1 MTGRPTESPQDLR
14 RRAEKKF
21 SENVVA
27 TLATLSP
34 NEMGRRLHEL
44 EVHQIE
50 LEMQN
55 EELCRTRAEL
65 DASRDSYLDLYDLAP
80 VAYLTLNE
88 QGLIQNA
95 NLTASTLFGIVRGKL
110 LKQPLSRLI
119 LKEDRDIYKS
129 QCKQLIETH
138 AAVSVGKGE
147 PQKCELRM
155 VKNDGSVFW
164 VVMSAS
170 VPRNPAVALT
180 YRIVINDITEWKRAE
195 DALRE
200 SQQIIEGIINAI
212 PARVFWKDKNL
223 VYLGCNEAFARDAGF
238 ADPKEIIGKDDYQM
252 GWRDQAES
260 YRRDDLQ
267 AIKSGISK
275 LFIEEPQTTP
285 EGKSITLLT
294 SKLPLRSP
302 QGDINGVL
310 GIYIDITERKQAE
323 EEKLSLQVQLQQSQ
337 KIEAVG
343 RLAGGVAHDFNNML
357 GVIIGYTEMALM
369 ETAPGQAMY
378 DNLTEIRK
386 AAERSA
392 DLTRQLLAF
401 ARKQTI
407 TPKVLNLNKT
417 VAKMLRLL
425 QRLIGENIKFN
436 WQPGPQ
442 LWPIYADASQIDQIL
457 ANLCVNVRDAIADVG
472 IMTIETGNCILDE
485 IWCAKHM
492 GSVPG
497 EYVLI
502 TLSDNGCG
510 MEKDVL
516 DQIFDPFFT
525 TKEVGKGTGLGLATV
540 FGAVKQNNGFINV
553 NSTPGQGTTFAIYL
567 PRYLGTNEMLLTKD
581 AAGPAMLGQ
590 ETILL
595 VEDEPAIL
603 ELTTKILKM
612 QGYTVLAASTPG
624 AAIRQAREHAGE
636 IHLLVTDVVM
646 PEMNGRD
653 LAKNLL
659 SFYPDLK
666 CLFMSGYT
674 ADVIAHHGAIDEGV
688 NFIQKPFT
696 IIVLAAKVR
705 EVLNN
710 G

>member
-1 MTGRPTESPQDLR
+1 MTDRPTESPQALR
-14 RRAEKKF
+14 RCAEKKF

-27 TLATLSP
+27 TSVTLSP
-34 NEMGRRLHEL
+34 DEMGRRLHEL

-55 EELCRTRAEL
+55 EELCRTQAEL

-80 VAYLTLNE
+80 VAYLTLSE
-88 QGLIQNA
+88 QGQIQNA
-95 NLTASTLFGIVRGKL
+95 NLTAATLFGIVRGKL
-110 LKQPLSRLI
+110 LKQPLSRFI
-119 LKEDRDIYKS
+119 FKEDMDRYNS
-129 QCKQLIETH
+129 QRKQLIETH
-138 AAVSVGKGE
+138 VAVSGGKGE

-155 VKNDGSVFW
+155 VKNDGTVFW

-170 VPRNPAVALT
+170 VPPNPVVALT
-180 YRIVINDITEWKRAE
+180 YRIVINDITEWKQAD

-212 PARVFWKDKNL
+212 PVRVFWKDKNL

-238 ADPKEIIGKDDYQM
+238 ADPKDIIGKDDYQM
-252 GWRDQAES
+252 GWRDQAEL

-267 AIKSGISK
+267 AIKSGVSK
-275 LFIEEPQTTP
+275 LFTEEPQTSP

-294 SKLPLRSP
+294 SKLPLRNS

-310 GIYIDITERKQAE
+310 GTYIDITERKQAE

-369 ETAPGQAMY
+369 ETAPGQAMH

-407 TPKVLNLNKT
+407 TPKELNLNKT

-472 IMTIETGNCILDE
+472 IMTIETGNCVLDG

-497 EYVLI
+497 EYVRI

-540 FGAVKQNNGFINV
+540 FGAVKQNNGFITVSSKTGARNDV
-553 NSTPGQGTTFAIYL
+553 RHLFPATSVHERDVTDQRRGRSGHARPGNHPAGGGRTGH
-567 PRYLGTNEMLLTKD
+567 LGTNHENTQN
-581 AAGPAMLGQ
+581 AGLHRVGSKHPRGGHL
-590 ETILL
+590 
-595 VEDEPAIL
+595 P
-603 ELTTKILKM
+603 
-612 QGYTVLAASTPG
+612 SPG
-624 AAIRQAREHAGE
+624 ACRRDPSAHDRRGHAR
-636 IHLLVTDVVM
+636 
-646 PEMNGRD
+646 
-653 LAKNLL
+653 
-659 SFYPDLK
+659 
-666 CLFMSGYT
+666 
-674 ADVIAHHGAIDEGV
+674 DERPG
-688 NFIQKPFT
+688 P
-696 IIVLAAKVR
+696 
-705 EVLNN
+705 

>member
-1 MTGRPTESPQDLR
+1 VT
-14 RRAEKKF
+14 
-21 SENVVA
+21 
-27 TLATLSP
+27 
-34 NEMGRRLHEL
+34 
-44 EVHQIE
+44 
-50 LEMQN
+50 
-55 EELCRTRAEL
+55 
-65 DASRDSYLDLYDLAP
+65 
-80 VAYLTLNE
+80 
-88 QGLIQNA
+88 
-95 NLTASTLFGIVRGKL
+95 
-110 LKQPLSRLI
+110 
-119 LKEDRDIYKS
+119 
-129 QCKQLIETH
+129 
-138 AAVSVGKGE
+138 VSGNKGA

-164 VVMSAS
+164 AIMSTTVTGNSAAS
-170 VPRNPAVALT
+170 LT
-180 YRIVINDITEWKRAE
+180 YRMVINDITEWKLAE

-212 PARVFWKDKNL
+212 PVRVFWKDKNL

-238 ADPKEIIGKDDYQM
+238 SDPKEVIGKDDYQM
-252 GWRDQAES
+252 GWRDQAEL

-267 AIKSGISK
+267 AIKSGVSR
-275 LFIEEPQTTP
+275 LFTEEPQTTP
-285 EGKSITLLT
+285 GGKSITLLT
-294 SKLPLRSP
+294 SKLPLRSSR
-302 QGDINGVL
+302 GDINGVL
-310 GIYIDITERKQAE
+310 GTYIDITEHKQAT
-323 EEKLSLQVQLQQSQ
+323 EEKLSLQAQLQQSQ

-369 ETAPGQAMY
+369 ETAPGKTMHDY
-378 DNLTEIRK
+378 LSEIHK

-392 DLTRQLLAF
+392 GLTRQLLAF

-407 TPKVLNLNKT
+407 TPKVLNLNQT

-436 WQPGPQ
+436 WEPGPK

-472 IMTIETGNCILDE
+472 SMTIATGNCFLDE
-485 IWCAKHM
+485 NWCAKHL

-497 EYVLI
+497 EYVRI

-540 FGAVKQNNGFINV
+540 FGAVKQNNGFITV
-553 NSTPGQGTTFAIYL
+553 DSKPGQGTTFAIYL
-567 PRYLGTNEMLLTKD
+567 PRHQGTNEMPLTKD
-581 AAGPAMLGQ
+581 AAGTPTPGQ

-595 VEDEPAIL
+595 VEDEPAVL
-603 ELTTKILKM
+603 QLTAKILKK
-612 QGYTVLAASTPG
+612 QGYTVLAAGTTG
-624 AAIRQAREHAGE
+624 EAIRLGREHAGE
-636 IHLLVTDVVM
+636 IHLLMTDVVM

-653 LAKNLL
+653 LARKLL
-659 SFYPDLK
+659 SLYPDLK

-674 ADVIAHHGAIDEGV
+674 ADVISRHGAIDEGV

-696 IIVLAAKVR
+696 IVELGAKVQ
-705 EVLNN
+705 EVLHN